1 MRMFDPM
8 ELTKELQD
16 MRDAGYLSDALLRH
30 AVRRI
35 KSSDPRFD
43 WVGVYLVRD
52 LAGEEEG
59 QELWLHNYIGSPTEH
74 ARIPVGQGVCGL
86 AVAEGR
92 NINVP
97 DVSKFENYLAC
108 NPDVMAEMVVLI
120 RAGSQIFG
128 QIDIDSESRAAFKD
142 ADEAALQVVADKL
155 AEQLAAERR

>member
-1 MRMFDPM
+1 MFDDK
-8 ELTKELQD
+8 ELVRELQD

-52 LAGEEEG
+52 VPGEGEG
-59 QELWLHNYIGSPTEH
+59 QELWLHNYLGTPTEH
-74 ARIPVGQGVCGL
+74 ARIPVGQGICGT

-97 DVSKFENYLAC
+97 DVSKVENYISC
-108 NPDVMAEMVVLI
+108 NPDVISEMVVLI
-120 RAGSQIFG
+120 RAGSQVFG
-128 QIDIDSESRAAFKD
+128 QLDLDSESKAAFKD
-142 ADEAALQVVADKL
+142 ADEQALQSVADKL
-155 AEQLAAERR
+155 AEQLAAEQR

>member
-1 MRMFDPM
+1 MFDPM

-30 AVRRI
+30 VVRRI

-52 LAGEEEG
+52 VAGEEGG

-97 DVSKFENYLAC
+97 DVTKFDNYLAC
-108 NPDVMAEMVVLI
+108 SPDVMSEMVVLI

-128 QIDIDSESRAAFKD
+128 QIDLDSESRAAFKD
-142 ADEAALQVVADKL
+142 GDESALQVVADKL

>member
-1 MRMFDPM
+1 MFDPM
-8 ELTKELQD
+8 ELSKELQD

-35 KSSDPRFD
+35 RSSDSRFD
-43 WVGVYLVRD
+43 WVGVYLLRD
-52 LAGEEEG
+52 VPGEEEG

-97 DVSKFENYLAC
+97 DVSTFDNYLAC
-108 NPDVMAEMVVLI
+108 SPDVMSEIVVLI
-120 RAGSQIFG
+120 RAGAQIFG
-128 QIDIDSESRAAFKD
+128 QIDIDSESKGAFKE
-142 ADEAALQVVADKL
+142 ADEVALQVVADKL
-155 AEQLAAERR
+155 AEQMAAEQR